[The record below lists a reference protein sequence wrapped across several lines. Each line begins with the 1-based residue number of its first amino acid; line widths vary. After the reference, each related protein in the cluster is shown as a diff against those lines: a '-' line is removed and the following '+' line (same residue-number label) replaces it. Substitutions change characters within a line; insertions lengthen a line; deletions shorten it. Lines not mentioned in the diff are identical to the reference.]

1 LAFVCDSLLD
11 AWSFAYEQ
19 LLFPKDGD
27 RVIKFSGRGILLD
40 IEGTT
45 SSVSFVY
52 DVMFPY
58 VRKHLTFEVFANW
71 MEPEYI
77 EAFHAIAKDAGH
89 ESLDAW
95 LKQHGLT
102 RENPLRA
109 AEVVCK
115 EVTRLMD
122 GDVKATG
129 LKQLQG
135 LIWQSGFESGELQ
148 AHVYDDVPP
157 ALAAWNAAGKDVR
170 IYSSGSIQAQ
180 QLFFGH
186 TVAGNLLGHF
196 RGHYDT
202 TTGPKKEAE
211 SYRKI
216 AAAFGVPANEILF
229 LSDIV
234 AELDAARIAGMQTGL
249 CVRPGNAAG
258 QTSAGEPHAEITT
271 FEQVETAP

>member
-1 LAFVCDSLLD
+1 MHF
-11 AWSFAYEQ
+11 
-19 LLFPKDGD
+19 
-27 RVIKFSGRGILLD
+27 IGRGILLD

-77 EAFHAIAKDAGH
+77 EAFHAIARDAGFD
-89 ESLDAW
+89 SLDAW
-95 LKQHGLT
+95 LKTKNLS
-102 RENPLRA
+102 RDNPLRA
-109 AEVVCK
+109 AEVVCQ

-122 GDVKATG
+122 ADAKATG
-129 LKQLQG
+129 LKRLQG
-135 LIWQSGFESGELQ
+135 LIWQSGFESGELK

-157 ALAAWNAAGKDVR
+157 ALGAWNAVGKDVR
-170 IYSSGSIQAQ
+170 IYSSGSVQAQ
-180 QLFFGH
+180 NLFFGH
-186 TVAGNLLGHF
+186 TIAGNLLPHF

-202 TTGPKKEAE
+202 TTGPKKEAD

-216 AAAFGVPANEILF
+216 ASDFSLPPGEILF

-234 AELDAARIAGMQTGL
+234 AELDAARTAGMKTAL
-249 CVRPGNAAG
+249 CVRPGNAPG
-258 QTSAGEPHAEITT
+258 QTSSGEPHPVIENFA
-271 FEQVETAP
+271 QVEYS

>member
-1 LAFVCDSLLD
+1 MH
-11 AWSFAYEQ
+11 
-19 LLFPKDGD
+19 
-27 RVIKFSGRGILLD
+27 FSCRGILLD

-77 EAFHAIAKDAGH
+77 EAFHAIARDVGH

-95 LKQHGLT
+95 LKSQGLT
-102 RENPLRA
+102 REKPLRA
-109 AEVVCK
+109 ADVVCK
-115 EVTRLMD
+115 GVTRLMD
-122 GDVKATG
+122 ADAKATG

-135 LIWQSGFESGELQ
+135 LIWQSGFESGELN

-170 IYSSGSIQAQ
+170 IYSSGSVQAQ
-180 QLFFGH
+180 KLFFGH
-186 TVAGNLLGHF
+186 TIAGNLLPHF

-216 AAAFGVPANEILF
+216 AADYGLPPEEILF
-229 LSDIV
+229 LSDVV
-234 AELDAARIAGMQTGL
+234 AELDAAREAGSKTAL
-249 CVRPGNAAG
+249 VVRPGNATR
-258 QTSAGEPHAEITT
+258 QKTEREPHPVIENFA
-271 FEQVETAP
+271 QVEISS